1 MQFKIS
7 SVYLL
12 MDKTTE
18 KGIFT
23 CTLVL
28 KRGWPEFN
36 ISVESATTG
45 PY

>member
-23 CTLVL
+23 LVL

-45 PY
+45 PH

>member
-1 MQFKIS
+1 MHFKILL
-7 SVYLL
+7 VYLL

-23 CTLVL
+23 WVL
-28 KRGWPEFN
+28 KRGCPEFN